1 MLSYKKIKHKSYLYI
16 SIIVNI
22 LIMRN
27 LLLISVLILLFA
39 EGFAQT
45 CLRGDCKNGFGTMV
59 FTSKSRYTGEF
70 KQGKMHGKGI
80 FYYSNQGKYI
90 GEWQS
95 GIRQGEGKWIQS
107 NGNVYSGNFQQD
119 KPVGQGTMN
128 FKNGDRY
135 TGNWTNELP
144 NGKGT
149 YYYAHGERYEGNFV
163 NGKYQGQGLYFYK
176 DGSVYNGEWKNGK
189 REGKGELKKL
199 DGKIINGEWA
209 GDISLKEFEEEV
221 GSQEDIEIAIEEA
234 VKVPESSPKPE
245 AKIENSDNN
254 LPDCATSFCKEG
266 RGKLLYADGSK
277 YVGEFM
283 NGEPKGKG
291 ICYYANGDKYEGHWQ
306 NHAPHGEGVMYFKS
320 GLVYGAIWNNGKAE
334 TQLQKE
340 TVFKFDESIKSEK
353 TTEVKIWAVIVGV
366 AKYEHMPALKYA
378 DDDAYRIYAHL
389 KSPEGGA
396 LKEDQIRVLID
407 EDATRNNI
415 LRAMNEVFMRA
426 DENDV
431 VMLYFS
437 GHGLEGTFIPIDY
450 DGFSNAI
457 KHEEIKEILSKSKA
471 KHKVC
476 YADACHSGSLLAAKG
491 GYNSKLLYFY
501 EEIDRTNGG
510 TAFMMSSKGKEYSLE
525 DGGLRQGIF
534 SHYLIKG
541 LRGEA
546 DKNSNKT
553 ITIRELFDYVSK
565 GVKEYTVGAQ
575 TPLIAGDY
583 DENMPVGFLR
593 VD

>member
-1 MLSYKKIKHKSYLYI
+1 
-16 SIIVNI
+16 
-22 LIMRN
+22 MRK
-27 LLLISVLILLFA
+27 LLLFSVLSLIICKV
-39 EGFAQT
+39 EAQT
-45 CLRGDCKNGFGTMV
+45 CLKGDCKNGFGTMA
-59 FTSKSRYTGEF
+59 FSAKSRYTGEF
-70 KQGKMHGKGI
+70 KQGQMHGRGI
-80 FYYSNQGKYI
+80 FYYNNGGKYI
-90 GEWQS
+90 GEWQQ
-95 GIRQGEGKWIQS
+95 GIRDGEGKWIQA
-107 NGNVYSGNFQQD
+107 NGNVYSGNFRQD

-135 TGNWTNELP
+135 TGNWSNEFP

-149 YYYAHGERYEGNFV
+149 YYTASGERYEGNFL
-163 NGKYQGQGLYFYK
+163 NGKYDGQGSYFYK
-176 DGSVYNGEWKNGK
+176 DGSVYNGDWKKGK
-189 REGKGELKKL
+189 REGHGEFKKQ
-199 DGKIINGEWA
+199 DGRIISGEWA

-221 GSQEDIEIAIEEA
+221 GGSSDIEIAIEDAIKMEEA
-234 VKVPESSPKPE
+234 PPASKPKE
-245 AKIENSDNN
+245 QEQAKPKEDKNKPNDSN
-254 LPDCATSFCKEG
+254 LPDCATSFCKSG
-266 RGKLLYADGSK
+266 NGKLLYADGSK
-277 YVGEFM
+277 YVGEFT

-291 ICYYANGDKYEGHWQ
+291 ICYYANGDRYEGLWQ
-306 NHAPHGEGVMYFKS
+306 NHAPHGEGVMYFKG
-320 GLVYGAIWNNGKAE
+320 GLVYGAIWNYGKAE
-334 TQLQKE
+334 QQLYKE
-340 TVFKFDESIKSEK
+340 NRFTFDESIKPEK
-353 TTEVKIWAVIVGV
+353 STEVKIWAVIVGV

-396 LKEDQIRVLID
+396 LKENQIKLLID

-415 LRAMNEVFMRA
+415 LRAMNDIFMKA

-431 VMLYFS
+431 VMMYFS

-450 DGFSNAI
+450 DGFTNSI

-491 GYNSKLLYFY
+491 GYNSNLLYFY
-501 EEIDRTNGG
+501 EEIDKTSGG

-534 SHYLIKG
+534 SHFLIKG

-546 DKNSNKT
+546 DKNANKT
-553 ITIRELFDYVSK
+553 VTNRELFDFVSK

-583 DENMPVGFLR
+583 DENMPVGFIR
-593 VD
+593 ED